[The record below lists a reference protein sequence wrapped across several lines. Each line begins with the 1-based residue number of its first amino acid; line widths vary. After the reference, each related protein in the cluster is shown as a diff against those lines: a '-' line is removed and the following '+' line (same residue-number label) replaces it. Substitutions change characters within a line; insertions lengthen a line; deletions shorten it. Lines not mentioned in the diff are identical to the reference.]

1 MRRGGVGRARF
12 GSCDRVNQAAREG
25 ASRAGFYALIGAMD
39 VALDNLPDDVETLRA
54 MLLAERARTAQLIE
68 ETLAE
73 RVQIAA
79 ASSHIAALEAQVEM
93 LSSQAA
99 RYEHIIA
106 QLRRLQFGKRS
117 EQMDKDQLQLA
128 LEDLQQGLAEIEGEE
143 EKADDELKA
152 HRTRQRREHRPSLPD
167 HLPQVDVVIEP
178 ETTAC
183 PCCAGTMHVI
193 GEDVSK
199 RLDVVPARYQVI
211 VTHRPKY
218 ACRACEGQIV
228 QAPAPARLIE
238 GGLPT
243 ERMVAQVLVAKYADH
258 TPLYRQAQGLDRQGI
273 KIDRST
279 LAYWVGYAA
288 AELKPIWTPMRQ
300 ELLASSRLFVD
311 ETRAPVLDPGRGRT
325 KSGFFW
331 AIARDDRRCGG
342 SDPPAVVY
350 TYAPGRGADHA
361 ITLLKDFSG
370 VLQTDGYSAY
380 KTLADRR
387 QDIVLAHCW
396 SHVRRKFFDLAKGG
410 SAPIAN
416 EALARIG
423 QLYAIEADIA
433 GQDPAQRLAVRREKA
448 APLIK
453 GLKTWL
459 EATLHKLPGASPMA
473 GVIRY
478 SLSRWDGLT
487 WFLEDG
493 RVELDTNPV
502 ERAMRP
508 IALNR
513 KNALFA
519 GSDVGA
525 EHWAILAS
533 LIECC
538 KLAGANPDAYLT
550 DVLTRLVDG
559 HLQSRLAELT
569 PWAWKA
575 ANP

>member
-1 MRRGGVGRARF
+1 
-12 GSCDRVNQAAREG
+12 
-25 ASRAGFYALIGAMD
+25 
-39 VALDNLPDDVETLRA
+39 
-54 MLLAERARTAQLIE
+54 
-68 ETLAE
+68 
-73 RVQIAA
+73 
-79 ASSHIAALEAQVEM
+79 
-93 LSSQAA
+93 
-99 RYEHIIA
+99 
-106 QLRRLQFGKRS
+106 
-117 EQMDKDQLQLA
+117 
-128 LEDLQQGLAEIEGEE
+128 
-143 EKADDELKA
+143 
-152 HRTRQRREHRPSLPD
+152 
-167 HLPQVDVVIEP
+167 
-178 ETTAC
+178 
-183 PCCAGTMHVI
+183 
-193 GEDVSK
+193 
-199 RLDVVPARYQVI
+199 
-211 VTHRPKY
+211 
-218 ACRACEGQIV
+218 
-228 QAPAPARLIE
+228 
-238 GGLPT
+238 
-243 ERMVAQVLVAKYADH
+243 
-258 TPLYRQAQGLDRQGI
+258 
-273 KIDRST
+273 

-288 AELKPIWTPMRQ
+288 AELKPIWTLMRQ
-300 ELLASSRLFVD
+300 ELLTSSRLFVD
-311 ETRAPVLDPGRGRT
+311 ETRAPVLDPSRGRT

-342 SDPPAVVY
+342 SNPPAVVY

-370 VLQTDGYSAY
+370 ILQTDGYSAY

-396 SHVRRKFFDLAKGG
+396 SHARRKIFDPAKGG

-416 EALARIG
+416 EALVRIS

-459 EATLHKLPGASPMA
+459 EATLHKLPGGSPMA
-473 GVIRY
+473 GAIRY

-508 IALNR
+508 IALNS

-533 LIECC
+533 LIECY
-538 KLAGANPDAYLT
+538 KLAGANLDVYLT
-550 DVLTRLVDG
+550 DVLTRLIGG
-559 HLQSRLAELT
+559 HLQSRLSELT
-569 PWAWKA
+569 PWAWKG
-575 ANP
+575 ANA

>member
-1 MRRGGVGRARF
+1 MLGFVAMEL
-12 GSCDRVNQAAREG
+12 AA
-25 ASRAGFYALIGAMD
+25 AD
-39 VALDNLPDDVETLRA
+39 LPDDVETLRA
-54 MLLAERARTAQLIE
+54 MLVAARAEVAA
-68 ETLAE
+68 AE
-73 RVQIAA
+73 AEAEQIALERERLG
-79 ASSHIAALEAQVEM
+79 IAEADRTRLEAEVARLEAQNE
-93 LSSQAA
+93 

-117 EQMDKDQLQLA
+117 EQLDKDQLQLA
-128 LEDLQQGLAEIEGEE
+128 FEDLVQGLAEIEQEE
-143 EKADDELKA
+143 EKDDPALKA
-152 HRTRQRREHRPSLPD
+152 HRTRERREKRPSLPD
-167 HLPQVDVVIEP
+167 HLPRVDVVIEP

-183 PCCAGTMHVI
+183 PCCAETMHVI
-193 GEDVSK
+193 GEDVSQ
-199 RLDVVPARYQVI
+199 RLDVVPAQYQVI

-218 ACRACEGQIV
+218 ACRSCEGRIV
-228 QAPAPARLIE
+228 QSPAPARLIE

-243 ERMVAQVLVAKYADH
+243 ERLVAQVLVAKYADH
-258 TPLYRQAQGLDRQGI
+258 VPLYRQAQGLDRQGV

-279 LAYWVGYAA
+279 LAFWVGYAA
-288 AELKPIWTPMRQ
+288 AELKPIWALMRQ

-370 VLQTDGYSAY
+370 ILQTDGYSAY

-396 SHVRRKFFDLAKGG
+396 SHARRKFFDLAKGG

-416 EALARIG
+416 EALVRIG
-423 QLYAIEADIA
+423 QLYAIESDIA

-453 GLKTWL
+453 DLKAWL
-459 EATLHKLPGASPMA
+459 EATLHKLPGGSPMA

-478 SLSRWDGLT
+478 SLTRWAGLT

-493 RVELDTNPV
+493 RVAIDNNPA
-502 ERAMRP
+502 ERALRP

-525 EHWAILAS
+525 EHWAIVAS

-538 KLAGANPDAYLT
+538 KLSGANPDAYLT
-550 DVLTRLVDG
+550 DVLTRLVGG
-559 HLQSRLAELT
+559 HLQSRLGELT

-575 ANP
+575 ANA